1 MNSQSR
7 LLTFWQNYSWP
18 GLLFLQGAVLF
29 LIIAVATI
37 LYYRPPQ
44 EIAFNTP
51 AFHAST
57 LANVTQ
63 WQELSRQSIPVRF
76 PQSKKQAS
84 AFLLGNLYGEWVA
97 FCLAGR
103 LDLVNDHTQ
112 WIMDSP
118 QLSSFIKDKMGKLI
132 TLKANPENKAL
143 MLTALLDIE
152 RNLESEL
159 KTNHG
164 DLELR
169 WLQFGLWIAEMDY
182 AVFGQSQYLLSQ
194 YRLPLSKRAL
204 FFQKLL
210 AGPYPDL
217 FKQLNHMNATFLAPT
232 LGETE
237 LKHLRQTTQEIQQY
251 LFTLPT
257 TNSLKTVF

>member
-7 LLTFWQNYSWP
+7 LLTFWKKYSWP
-18 GLLFLQGAVLF
+18 GLLLLQGALLF

-37 LYYRPPQ
+37 LYYRPS
-44 EIAFNTP
+44 EEMAFNTP
-51 AFHAST
+51 AFHASA
-57 LANVTQ
+57 LAGITQ
-63 WQELSRQSIPVRF
+63 WQELSRQGIPVRF
-76 PQSKKQAS
+76 PQSIKQTS
-84 AFLLGNLYGEWVA
+84 AFLLGTLYGEWVA

-132 TLKANPENKAL
+132 TLKASPENKAL
-143 MLTALLDIE
+143 MLSALLEIE
-152 RNLESEL
+152 RDLEYYL

-164 DLELR
+164 DPGLR
-169 WLQFGLWIAEMDY
+169 WFQFGLWVTEMDY
-182 AVFGQSQYLLSQ
+182 AAFGKAQFLLSQ
-194 YRLPLSKRAL
+194 YRLPLSKRVL
-204 FFQKLL
+204 YFQKLL
-210 AGPYPDL
+210 TGPYPDL
-217 FKQLNHMNATFLAPT
+217 FKQLNRMNAVFLAPT

-237 LKHLRQTTQEIQQY
+237 LQQLRQTTQQIQQQ

-257 TNSLKTVF
+257 TGSLKAVF